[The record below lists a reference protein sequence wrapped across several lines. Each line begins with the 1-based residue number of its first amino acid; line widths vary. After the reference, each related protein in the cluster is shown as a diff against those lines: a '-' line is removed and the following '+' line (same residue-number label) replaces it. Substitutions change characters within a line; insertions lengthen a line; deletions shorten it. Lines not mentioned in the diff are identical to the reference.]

1 MFLTLL
7 SNERNQ
13 QCIQLKLIS
22 YYSPRGRPTHMCKE
36 KSNNSFFLVT
46 ESWCYKVDLWTIHCR
61 RRIYTSWL
69 GTRIQPSDRAHCVHS
84 CFALSGSAR
93 TNYTATTVKGG
104 SPSFI
109 VHRMSLWYPYFVE
122 QFFCQSVQKKLITG
136 IIKILEVTCL
146 MLHLLWRSRYV
157 GNLFAIFK
165 WKVTRKDSKSWLDY
179 VAVVNCTFPVK
190 TSFVNV
196 CDYDQ
201 LHLKKC
207 LIFSW
212 YNAQRIYIMWT
223 LHRLHLTMA

>member
-1 MFLTLL
+1 MLQSRPVDNPL
-7 SNERNQ
+7 SPSNLYVLAGHENSAFWQ
-13 QCIQLKLIS
+13 STCI
-22 YYSPRGRPTHMCKE
+22 
-36 KSNNSFFLVT
+36 
-46 ESWCYKVDLWTIHCR
+46 
-61 RRIYTSWL
+61 
-69 GTRIQPSDRAHCVHS
+69 HS
-84 CFALSGSAR
+84 RFVLSGSAR
-93 TNYTATTVKGG
+93 TKYTATTVKGG

-136 IIKILEVTCL
+136 ILKILEVIFTMKEPLCL
-146 MLHLLWRSRYV
+146 
-157 GNLFAIFK
+157 AIFK
-165 WKVTRKDSKSWLDY
+165 WKVTRKDSKSGLDY
-179 VAVVNCTFPVK
+179 VAVGNCTFPVK
-190 TSFVNV
+190 TSFVNI